1 MNMAANVHYLF
12 DFIGRT
18 LFACLQVVC
27 PVAAMLDLKGVSFDR
42 LAPIY
47 NRLALVCNECVMNK

>member
-1 MNMAANVHYLF
+1 MNMATNVHYLF

-18 LFACLQVVC
+18 LLVCLQAVC

-42 LAPIY
+42 IAPTTID
-47 NRLALVCNECVMNK
+47 LLLSATSA